1 MGFQLSEEAIDTFF
15 AKRESTS
22 KIECDEVARNIV
34 GKGCIAQAAGTQGS
48 SSYTVECSTKS
59 VLSFRQRGSTLDSR
73 VTNLAKDIH
82 GRLIPDVSYCGNVG
96 EGADGLIVYRMS
108 YLPGTPMQQLY
119 PQVADS
125 KLEDKRN
132 ISTFYKDLAG
142 YFARSWWKPLSE
154 AANWNA
160 IRRLGLLKS
169 SKLFTSVDALVARI
183 EHSLSAL
190 FGQTGEWPKVLTNGD
205 FSDRHILLDS
215 NTFAI
220 TGIVGWT
227 KATIGVFGLDLAILN
242 TLRTFRGEGDSITEY
257 ACWREMED
265 LFWDEFWSLAGIVE
279 DKWVSTR
286 YLAETAADLAIL
298 FCYGFQSMPSGRMKD
313 DLAKENGHMLEVKF
327 GLKSKILQI
336 GLGIGN
342 LKLV

>member
-1 MGFQLSEEAIDTFF
+1 MGFQLSEESIDTFF
-15 AKRESTS
+15 DKRESTS

-34 GKGCIAQAAGTQGS
+34 GKGCVAQAAGTQGS
-48 SSYTVECSTKS
+48 SSYTVECTTKS
-59 VLSFRQRGSTLDSR
+59 ILSFRQRGSILDSR
-73 VTNLAKDIH
+73 VINLAKDIH

-96 EGADGLIVYRMS
+96 EGAYGLIVYRMS

-119 PQVADS
+119 RQVTEV

-132 ISTFYKDLAG
+132 ISTFYKHLAG

-160 IRRLGLLKS
+160 MSLMKENDFRIDESEVRRRLGLLKC
-169 SKLFTSVDALVARI
+169 SKLFPSVDAVVARI
-183 EHSLSAL
+183 EDSLPAL
-190 FGQTGEWPKVLTNGD
+190 FGQTGEWPKVLTHGD

-227 KATIGVFGLDLAILN
+227 KANIGVFGLDLAILN

-257 ACWREMED
+257 ACWGRWRTC
-265 LFWDEFWSLAGIVE
+265 FGTSSG
-279 DKWVSTR
+279 
-286 YLAETAADLAIL
+286 
-298 FCYGFQSMPSGRMKD
+298 PSPG
-313 DLAKENGHMLEVKF
+313 
-327 GLKSKILQI
+327 SKRTSGQAP
-336 GLGIGN
+336 
-342 LKLV
+342 VT

>member
-34 GKGCIAQAAGTQGS
+34 GKGCVAQAAGTRGS

-59 VLSFRQRGSTLDSR
+59 ILSFRQRGSILDSR
-73 VTNLAKDIH
+73 VINLAKDIH
-82 GRLIPDVSYCGNVG
+82 DRLIPDVSYCGNVG
-96 EGADGLIVYRMS
+96 DGADGLIVYRMS
-108 YLPGTPMQQLY
+108 YLPGTPMHQLY

-132 ISTFYKDLAG
+132 ISTFYKHLAG
-142 YFARSWWKPLSE
+142 
-154 AANWNA
+154 
-160 IRRLGLLKS
+160 RRLSLLKS
-169 SKLFTSVDALVARI
+169 SKLFPSVDAVVARI
-183 EHSLSAL
+183 EHSLPAL
-190 FGQTGEWPKVLTNGD
+190 FGQTGEWPKGLTHGD

-227 KATIGVFGLDLAILN
+227 KATVGVFGLDLAILN

-265 LFWDEFWSLAGIVE
+265 LFWDEFWSLAGIEE
-279 DKWVSTR
+279 DKRVSTR
-286 YLAETAADLAIL
+286 YLAETAADLANL
-298 FCYGFQSMPSGRMKD
+298 FCYGFQSMPRGRMKD

-336 GLGIGN
+336 GLGVGN